1 MLSRLKIADLQLT
14 KKLMIGI
21 LFFAFAVRVAAI
33 FVIGDTKLD
42 HEYATLVPNLM
53 NGKGYS
59 YYSLTQDGT
68 ITNEYVSNPVVNM
81 PSAFKPP
88 IYSMLVASIGF
99 IVGID
104 TAGMIVIEIIQAF
117 FGAIICWLLYDVAR
131 MKFNKHTAFWALMIS
146 SAYPLLVFASGQISD
161 LTLQVFLR
169 CFLFWLLIKLE
180 EQPTSKALLLLTGLS
195 LGALLTARTEMW
207 LYLPFILLWIIW
219 ALKEK
224 WLRVF
229 APIMTIAL
237 IVVAPWIIRNYV
249 QFGAITLNTSGGIN
263 LWEGQNENAKGIPS
277 WYTWPPAELTPEA
290 EAQVAA
296 LEATDE
302 YEVRLDAIYFNEAK
316 KFMLSHPDQSFKLGI
331 RKFIYYWG
339 AVYPGVEFIY
349 SNADSPFY
357 WLPWLFILPFFIAG
371 LVLNFRSLRKH
382 FLFHVSFAL
391 STFTVMVFFVLPKYI
406 LFAMPWVFVFA
417 ASAVAVL
424 VDKILH
430 KTYGR
435 SNFMRE

>member
-1 MLSRLKIADLQLT
+1 
-14 KKLMIGI
+14 
-21 LFFAFAVRVAAI
+21 
-33 FVIGDTKLD
+33 
-42 HEYATLVPNLM
+42 
-53 NGKGYS
+53 
-59 YYSLTQDGT
+59 
-68 ITNEYVSNPVVNM
+68 
-81 PSAFKPP
+81 
-88 IYSMLVASIGF
+88 MLVAVTGF
-99 IVGID
+99 IVNID
-104 TAGMIVIEIIQAF
+104 TAGMIVIEVIQAF
-117 FGAIICWLLYDVAR
+117 FGAIICWLIYDVAR
-131 MKFNKHTAFWALMIS
+131 IKFNKHTAFWALIIS
-146 SAYPLLVFASGQISD
+146 SVYPLLVFASGQISD

-180 EQPTSKALLLLTGLS
+180 EQSASRALIILTGLS

-219 ALKEK
+219 AFKEK

-263 LWEGQNENAKGIPS
+263 LWEGQNKNAKGIPS

-290 EAQVAA
+290 QAQVAA
-296 LEATDE
+296 LEATDD

-316 KFMLSHPDQSFKLGI
+316 KFMLSHPDQSVELGI
-331 RKFIYYWG
+331 RKFIYYWS
-339 AVYPGVEFIY
+339 AVYPGVDFIY

-371 LVLNFRSLRKH
+371 LVLNFRSFRKH
-382 FLFHVSFAL
+382 FLFYVSFAL

-424 VDKILH
+424 VDIILQ
-430 KTYGR
+430 KAYGR

>member
-1 MLSRLKIADLQLT
+1 MLKIADLQLT

-33 FVIGDTKLD
+33 FVIGDSKLD

-68 ITNEYVSNPVVNM
+68 ITNEYVPNAVVNM

-88 IYSMLVASIGF
+88 IYSMLVAATGF

-104 TAGMIVIEIIQAF
+104 TAGMIVIEVIQAF
-117 FGAIICWLLYDVAR
+117 FGAIICWLIYDVAR

-146 SAYPLLVFASGQISD
+146 SVYPLLVFATGQISD

-180 EQPTSKALLLLTGLS
+180 EQPTSRALIILTGLS

-224 WLRVF
+224 WLRAF

-237 IVVAPWIIRNYV
+237 IVVAPWIIRNYI

-296 LEATDE
+296 LEATDD
-302 YEVRLDAIYFNEAK
+302 YEIRLDAIYFNEAK
-316 KFMLSHPDQSFKLGI
+316 SFMLSHPGQSLQLGI

-339 AVYPGVEFIY
+339 SVYPGVEFIY

-357 WLPWLFILPFFIAG
+357 WLPWLCILPFFIAG
-371 LVLNFRSLRKH
+371 LVMNLRSFRKH

-391 STFTVMVFFVLPKYI
+391 STFTVMLFFVLPKYI
-406 LFAMPWVFVFA
+406 LFAMPWVLVFA
-417 ASAVAVL
+417 ASAIAVL
-424 VDKILH
+424 VDKILQ
-430 KTYGR
+430 KAYGR